1 LIGEQKKIVDL
12 IISQLNLLLSLVNGV
27 LDMKLIESGQFE
39 SKLEFFDPKQI
50 LIFIKAMFE
59 AQAKMIR
66 TTITTETVSAEVLDH
81 AIEHGH
87 NFLLMP

>member
-1 LIGEQKKIVDL
+1 M
-12 IISQLNLLLSLVNGV
+12 LLSLVNGV

-50 LIFIKAMFE
+50 LIFIKTMFE
-59 AQAKMIR
+59 AQATMIR
-66 TTITTETVSAEVLDH
+66 TTITTEIVSAEVLDQ